1 MSDEGPTGTI
11 EETGPVGETGITGET
26 GMTGESGIIHLDDP
40 GDGIILEPEPPRI
53 TLSELMSDIS
63 IVQQQEADD
72 GAKFSAVNSPDLQMF
87 RTKLLR
93 WAAGGFKG
101 FCDLVTIPISAPNM
115 CSDGIVRNLFE
126 YIHFV
131 SGKTYLEHMQT
142 LQAILPDFLVVY
154 RCSRT
159 EFVLCVSKS

>member
-1 MSDEGPTGTI
+1 MSDEGPSGTI
-11 EETGPVGETGITGET
+11 EETGSTGTSGDTGT
-26 GMTGESGIIHLDDP
+26 IHLDDP

-101 FCDLVTIPISAPNM
+101 FCDLVTISISAPNI
-115 CSDGIVRNLFE
+115 CSDGVVRNLFE